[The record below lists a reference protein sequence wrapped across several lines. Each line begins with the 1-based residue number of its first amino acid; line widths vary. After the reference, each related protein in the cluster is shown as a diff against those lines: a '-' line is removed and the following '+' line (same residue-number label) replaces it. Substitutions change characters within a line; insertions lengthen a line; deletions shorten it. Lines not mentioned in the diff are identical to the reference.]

1 MSVNKVILV
10 GRVGADPEL
19 KNLDGGGKVVNFSMA
34 TSERFTAKDG
44 TKKENTEW
52 HKIVAWGTL
61 ADIIAKNVVKGQE
74 LFVEG
79 KIQTR
84 SWEDKDGTKKY
95 TTEIVALDVKFL
107 GSKKDN
113 GNGGENNTQTGAPA
127 QNASSNT
134 GKGKSSQPAA
144 VVTGNNDSED
154 DLPF

>member
-19 KNLDGGGKVVNFSMA
+19 KTLEGGGKVVNFSMA

-74 LFVEG
+74 LFLEG

-95 TTEIVALDVKFL
+95 TTEVVALDVKFL

-113 GNGGENNTQTGAPA
+113 GNGGENNTQTSAPA

-134 GKGKSSQPAA
+134 GKGKTNQPAVA
-144 VVTGNNDSED
+144 TTTSDSDD